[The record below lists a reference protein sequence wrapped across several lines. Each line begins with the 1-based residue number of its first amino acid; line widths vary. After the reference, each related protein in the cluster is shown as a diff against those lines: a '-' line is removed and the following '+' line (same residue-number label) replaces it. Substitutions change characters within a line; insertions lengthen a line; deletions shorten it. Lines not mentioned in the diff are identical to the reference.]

1 MKDVRAEETED
12 FFPCGKS
19 DPNYRARL
27 RACALLRWTEATRR
41 EADRSESGC
50 WEMAQKKTLRSFPS
64 FLHIAL
70 RSSCSLA
77 LAAGIPM
84 LLDGQTSS
92 LAPAQREEKIGHA
105 NAKQLKR
112 LKIKHGDGEF
122 VFKQRS
128 CEIKIK
134 LNKLNIYFYC
144 FCLLY
149 SLIHIIKSFNFLR
162 IK

>member
-27 RACALLRWTEATRR
+27 RACALLRWTGARGGPIRIWLLGNGPEKDASLFPVLSTHRSPLLLLFGVSGGDTYAFRWTDFKPGACTERREDRSCKCKTTEETKNKTRR
-41 EADRSESGC
+41 R
-50 WEMAQKKTLRSFPS
+50 
-64 FLHIAL
+64 
-70 RSSCSLA
+70 
-77 LAAGIPM
+77 
-84 LLDGQTSS
+84 LLCRG
-92 LAPAQREEKIGHA
+92 
-105 NAKQLKR
+105 
-112 LKIKHGDGEF
+112 
-122 VFKQRS
+122 KQRS
-128 CEIKIK
+128 CEVKIK